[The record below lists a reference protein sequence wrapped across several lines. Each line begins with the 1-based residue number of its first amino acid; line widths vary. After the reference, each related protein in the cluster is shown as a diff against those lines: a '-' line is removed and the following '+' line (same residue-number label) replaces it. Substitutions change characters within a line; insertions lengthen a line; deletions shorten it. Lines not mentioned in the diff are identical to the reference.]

1 MKSKRS
7 LLFKV
12 GAILLLLVIAA
23 LMMIIGRGH
32 TIYLD
37 NKSIDY
43 DGKTYET
50 PYKVVV
56 LDGEE
61 QLAKLYDGERG
72 MTTCIGQQFTITLEI
87 TQTKGGSEEIV
98 PVTLTLPYN
107 IDGIIINLPAYLAG
121 LPEEAYY
128 SEFIPTPEEVE
139 ETEEP
144 GVEGEMEVPT
154 EDFALGDI

>member
-72 MTTCIGQQFTITLEI
+72 MTTCIGQKFTITLEI

-128 SEFIPTPEEVE
+128 SEFISTPEEVE